1 MYAFMASGSLKSFS
15 FIFLE
20 ILMVEGLLEEAIKVE
35 SRELEVLKR
44 EFKFENESEK
54 MW

>member
-1 MYAFMASGSLKSFS
+1 MYAFIASGSLKSCS

-20 ILMVEGLLEEAIKVE
+20 ILMVEGLLEEAIRVE

-44 EFKFENESEK
+44 DFEFENESEK
-54 MW
+54 M

>member
-1 MYAFMASGSLKSFS
+1 MYAFIASESLNICS

-35 SRELEVLKR
+35 SRELEVLRR
-44 EFKFENESEK
+44 EFEFENESE
-54 MW
+54 MI